1 MQDFKNLRVWQRAH
15 ELALLTYRLTV
26 NFPRD
31 EMFGLRNTLRR
42 TSVDVAAYIAE
53 GCAKPSDAEFDKS
66 LSTSLA
72 FANRLEYYALLSRDL
87 SFLESSSHADYEDA
101 ITEVK
106 KRINKFRSTLKDQ

>member
-15 ELALLTYRLTV
+15 ELALLTYRLTSD
-26 NFPRD
+26 FPRD
-31 EMFGLRNTLRR
+31 EMFGLRNSLRR

-53 GCAKPSDAEFDKS
+53 GCVKANDIEFDRS

-72 FANRLEYYALLSRDL
+72 FANRLEYYALLSRDPC
-87 SFLESSSHADYEDA
+87 FLEAPVHADYESA

-106 KRINKFRSTLKDQ
+106 KRINKFRSRLED